1 MCYDTKTNYG
11 YSKLDESTLDSLFKD
26 NYIKVGD
33 SVYVENT
40 PVYLY
45 YRTYKGIER
54 INVENIKKTKNYL
67 SVYMNI
73 SSFSKGKN
81 IYFIVIHFIIAIIFI
96 FIFYY
101 FDEDEKKYEPFLYGI
116 ALLEIIINIINII
129 LCSITISYH
138 SIFRNN
144 IFKFLNSDVY
154 EFYNTIQDSDT
165 LSIILIIVNI
175 LLIGTVVFWIY
186 YYYTHRAIY
195 FPKESKIIKKLKQLD
210 NAIFYSTLLITF
222 IILILVCVLIGK
234 KEYNGGYFKGLE
246 KNWNKS
252 PIFSID
258 ISSSENYELGYF
270 PGTKNEGYGMKEE
283 KKIYYWDSQ
292 SFLIKRK
299 KGKYSDYLTNKNN
312 KKLCGKDSSNNDM
325 YFPNNEDCP
334 INYIEITSNSNPSI
348 SNLNFKTLKLKNRY
362 LHYTNE
368 YISGKILVDFK
379 ISDVTP
385 SISINKNN
393 NLCKYIDDM
402 CNLNSEDLLYDLN
415 IDDENIFDLI
425 DSISIQTLF
434 NDNSLNINTFSYDP
448 SKGISLYT
456 QTYIGVPDSDT
467 STSHILGVYNFSKRK
482 NIVFLIFTLF
492 FLFLVLLIL
501 NSFKYL

>member
-1 MCYDTKTNYG
+1 
-11 YSKLDESTLDSLFKD
+11 
-26 NYIKVGD
+26 
-33 SVYVENT
+33 
-40 PVYLY
+40 
-45 YRTYKGIER
+45 
-54 INVENIKKTKNYL
+54 
-67 SVYMNI
+67 
-73 SSFSKGKN
+73 
-81 IYFIVIHFIIAIIFI
+81 
-96 FIFYY
+96 
-101 FDEDEKKYEPFLYGI
+101 
-116 ALLEIIINIINII
+116 
-129 LCSITISYH
+129 
-138 SIFRNN
+138 
-144 IFKFLNSDVY
+144 
-154 EFYNTIQDSDT
+154 
-165 LSIILIIVNI
+165 
-175 LLIGTVVFWIY
+175 
-186 YYYTHRAIY
+186 
-195 FPKESKIIKKLKQLD
+195 
-210 NAIFYSTLLITF
+210 
-222 IILILVCVLIGK
+222 
-234 KEYNGGYFKGLE
+234 
-246 KNWNKS
+246 
-252 PIFSID
+252 
-258 ISSSENYELGYF
+258 
-270 PGTKNEGYGMKEE
+270 MKER

-292 SFLIKRK
+292 SFLIERK